1 MEQRPS
7 LCCLFVCLHRYS
19 VCFYF
24 FFLSRLTCYVFL
36 FSPAFFSLA
45 LFFDAA
51 YLPPFHLPL
60 LLSVLVNGELQTQ
73 IPWTAVSDMMDNWAM
88 TLSGEDV
95 FARRQDVWDAANF
108 LRSVPGHVHCICE
121 VQLILK
127 EYLDQRKATRKFM
140 AVCVCLQHADLSPN
154 LCRSSR
160 WTV

>member
-1 MEQRPS
+1 M
-7 LCCLFVCLHRYS
+7 CCLFVFCVDILFAFIS
-19 VCFYF
+19 SFYPGF
-24 FFLSRLTCYVFL
+24 SFIIYLFLPTC
-36 FSPAFFSLA
+36 FSLT
-45 LFFDAA
+45 LLVDAA

-73 IPWTAVSDMMDNWAM
+73 IPWAAVSDMMDNWAA
-88 TLSGEDV
+88 TLSGEDA

-108 LRSVPGHVHCICE
+108 LRSVPGHVNCICE

-140 AVCVCLQHADLSPN
+140 AVFVHLQHADLSPN

>member
-1 MEQRPS
+1 MCVCIDILFAFISTVYPDFP
-7 LCCLFVCLHRYS
+7 LIVCLF
-19 VCFYF
+19 FPA
-24 FFLSRLTCYVFL
+24 L
-36 FSPAFFSLA
+36 FSLT
-45 LFFDAA
+45 LFLNAA
-51 YLPPFHLPL
+51 YLPPFHLPF

-73 IPWTAVSDMMDNWAM
+73 IPWAAVSDMMDNWAV
-88 TLSGEDV
+88 TLSGEDAL
-95 FARRQDVWDAANF
+95 ARRQDVWDAANF

-140 AVCVCLQHADLSPN
+140 AVFVHLQHADLSPN